1 MQDGR
6 SSEGLF
12 RGARP
17 RAPSRQLRVSAAEEP
32 PHLQARPAALRL
44 LFRAAAAGL
53 PIGGHGAVSLPSSEF
68 TSASLGAQVK
78 AKQWA
83 RWSAPVGPALLVTK
97 TNTSCCPRGFG
108 EDRDSRGLEKKE
120 KGAAEKASCRANAS
134 VLTACQE
141 LNIAPVRGRAEGGHL
156 GRLLCVFITAG
167 AGNPVSFMPKRR
179 VQV

>member
-1 MQDGR
+1 MQDGK

-17 RAPSRQLRVSAAEEP
+17 RALTRQLWVSSAEEP
-32 PHLQARPAALRL
+32 PPAGKACSP
-44 LFRAAAAGL
+44 LFQAAAADL
-53 PIGGHGAVSLPSSEF
+53 PTRGHGAVSLPSSEF

-83 RWSAPVGPALLVTK
+83 RWSARVGPALLVTK

-108 EDRDSRGLEKKE
+108 EDRGSRGLEKKE

-141 LNIAPVRGRAEGGHL
+141 LNIAPVRGRAGGGHL